1 MFSGTWYISAGLN
14 PAYDTFDCQIHNFY
28 KSKDENESNHIIAD
42 ADFNYFIPLDKS
54 EKKSTAGFHT
64 VGRRL
69 ELVKNGDEN
78 DCNRKYLFSGKKKW
92 GIDDFESHI
101 LDERESGPSFHLKLS
116 LRPYQ
121 LNYNDEWTILSY
133 SNDASNGYFV
143 VAYKG
148 SNSAT
153 KGYGGLNIYT
163 RQPIDVKESLL
174 SSNSISKSDRL
185 MLHHIQK
192 ALSKLNLSLRDL
204 TAVKD
209 NVSCKASD

>member
-1 MFSGTWYISAGLN
+1 M
-14 PAYDTFDCQIHNFY
+14 
-28 KSKDENESNHIIAD
+28 
-42 ADFNYFIPLDKS
+42 
-54 EKKSTAGFHT
+54 
-64 VGRRL
+64 
-69 ELVKNGDEN
+69 KNGDEF
-78 DCNRKYLFSGKKKW
+78 DCHRRYLFSGKKKW
-92 GIDDFESHI
+92 GIDDFESQS
-101 LDERESGPSFHLKLS
+101 LDEREVGPSFHLKLS

-133 SNDASNGYFV
+133 SNDESNGYFV

-163 RQPIDVKESLL
+163 RQPIDVKQLLL
-174 SSNSISKSDRL
+174 SNNSKSKSERM

-192 ALSKLNLSLRDL
+192 ALSKLNLSLEDL